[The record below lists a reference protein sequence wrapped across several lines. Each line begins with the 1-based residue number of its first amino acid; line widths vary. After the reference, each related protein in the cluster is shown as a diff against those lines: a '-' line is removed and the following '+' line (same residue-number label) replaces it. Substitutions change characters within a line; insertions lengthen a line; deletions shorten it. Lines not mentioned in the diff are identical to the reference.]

1 MDAPAE
7 PYDPTAPKGRPTP
20 KRRDAQPRRSGPV
33 APPPKTSKEARA
45 RMREQSKRHK
55 EDVRAGR
62 AAPAEPVLTK
72 RDAGPER
79 AFIRN
84 LVDSRRS
91 VASFF
96 PLFAVVLLLLYFT
109 GMQQRNVQVYNV
121 FTYIWL
127 IVFVAIIVESAL
139 LARRVRKAVRERFPK
154 TKERMGSLMFYGV
167 LRALMFRK
175 GRYPKP
181 VVKVGDSI

>member
-1 MDAPAE
+1 
-7 PYDPTAPKGRPTP
+7 
-20 KRRDAQPRRSGPV
+20 
-33 APPPKTSKEARA
+33 
-45 RMREQSKRHK
+45 MREQSKRHK

-62 AAPAEPVLTK
+62 VAPDEPVLSR

-84 LVDSRRS
+84 LVDSKRS

-127 IVFVAIIVESAL
+127 IVFVAIIVESVL

-154 TKERMGSLMFYGV
+154 TQERMTSMMFYGV
-167 LRALMFRK
+167 MRALMFRK

-181 VVKVGDSI
+181 VVKVGDRV